1 MVGGMRR
8 TSFADMNCSV
18 AQSLEV
24 VGEWWTPLILR
35 DAFMGV
41 RRFEQFQTR
50 LGIARNVLA
59 SRLESLVEHGIFKEV
74 QYQDRPVRFEYVL
87 TSKGSELWTVLT
99 MLRQWGDKW
108 LAPDGAPVEAV
119 HQTCGHVSHATLTCS
134 ACGETLKSTDV
145 TLRHGPGLPEG
156 GLLPTTARP

>member
-1 MVGGMRR
+1 MRR

-24 VGEWWTPLILR
+24 IGEWWTPLILR

-41 RRFEQFQTR
+41 RRFEHFQTR

-59 SRLESLVEHGIFKEV
+59 SRLESLVEHGILKEV
-74 QYQDRPVRFEYVL
+74 QYHDRPVRFEYVL

-108 LAPDGAPVEAV
+108 LAPAGAPVEAV
-119 HQTCGHVSHATLTCS
+119 HQTCGHVSHATLNCS
-134 ACGETLKSTDV
+134 ACGEALNSTDV
-145 TLRHGPGLPEG
+145 TLRNGPGAPEG
-156 GLLPTTARP
+156 GLLPARRGPE

>member
-1 MVGGMRR
+1 MMQLTIVERMRR

-24 VGEWWTPLILR
+24 IGEWWTPLILR

-59 SRLESLVEHGIFKEV
+59 SRLESLVEHGILEEV

-108 LAPDGAPVEAV
+108 LAPAGARRGGAP
-119 HQTCGHVSHATLTCS
+119 
-134 ACGETLKSTDV
+134 DV
-145 TLRHGPGLPEG
+145 WSRITRDAALFGLRRDPSPA
-156 GLLPTTARP
+156 PT